1 MQGRYKTDDYSVRK
15 KIGEVVE
22 MLQTFMR
29 INGDARVSEMDMLAS
44 ESAQQF
50 LSSSSGMV
58 CRLRTLRRVVG
69 SLQSLQ
75 CSVSHQGPG
84 EGGGEREKVL
94 F

>member
-44 ESAQQF
+44 ESAQQ
-50 LSSSSGMV
+50 
-58 CRLRTLRRVVG
+58 
-69 SLQSLQ
+69 
-75 CSVSHQGPG
+75 
-84 EGGGEREKVL
+84 L
-94 F
+94 FFWHDMPPADTA